1 MDALLVL
8 AGFAVAGLL
17 ASVTILWVV
26 PILLAAAIAAAV
38 GDA

>member
-1 MDALLVL
+1 VDALLVL

-17 ASVTILWVV
+17 VSVTILWVV
-26 PILLAAAIAAAV
+26 PILLAAAIAASM